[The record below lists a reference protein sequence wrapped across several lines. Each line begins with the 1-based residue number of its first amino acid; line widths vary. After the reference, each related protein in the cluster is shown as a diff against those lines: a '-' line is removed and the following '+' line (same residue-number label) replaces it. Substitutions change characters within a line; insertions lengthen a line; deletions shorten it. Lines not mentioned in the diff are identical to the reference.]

1 MKEVIVIG
9 GGAAGMM
16 AAVAAAEAGARV
28 TLLERNEKLGKKV
41 YITGKGRCNATNAC
55 EPDAFMKNV
64 VKNPRFLFSALNA
77 LPPSAMMEWLEA
89 NGCPIVVERGNR
101 VFPESQKASDVTRA
115 FERAL
120 RRSNV
125 NVRLNARVRSVD
137 AKEAAVTGVT
147 LENGQFLPADAVIV
161 CTGGQSYQ
169 STGSTGDGW
178 KWMEAHGH
186 TVFPALPSLVG
197 LTSDAQWVKELQGLS
212 LKNVKMTL
220 TRGKKKLYTEL
231 GEMLFTHFGVSGPL
245 ILSASAYVTEL
256 APEDV
261 TLAIDLKPGLTAQQL
276 DARILR
282 DVAAA
287 PKKQL
292 GNLLC
297 GLFPSRLAETMAAV
311 CEIDPAKS
319 AGEMTKEER
328 ARLVSA
334 TQSLVIPIDGTR
346 SLNEAIVTRGGV
358 SVKEIDPSTMES
370 KLVKGLYAAGELLDV
385 DALTGGFNLQIAFS
399 TGLLAGRN
407 AGSRGAAPAPRQRD

>member
-1 MKEVIVIG
+1 MNEVIVIG
-9 GGAAGMM
+9 GGAAGLM
-16 AAVAAAEAGARV
+16 AAVAAAEAGAHV
-28 TLLERNEKLGKKV
+28 TLLERNEKLGKKI

-55 EPDAFMKNV
+55 EPDAFMKSV
-64 VKNPRFLFSALNA
+64 VKNPRFLYSALNA
-77 LPPSAMMEWLEA
+77 LPPSAMMEWLEKH
-89 NGCPIVVERGNR
+89 GCPVVVERGDR

-120 RRSNV
+120 RQNNV
-125 NVRLNARVRSVD
+125 TVRLNSRVKCVD

-147 LENGQFLPADAVIV
+147 LENGQQLRADAVIV

-178 KWMEAHGH
+178 KWLESHGH
-186 TVFPALPSLVG
+186 NVFPALPSLVG
-197 LTSDAQWVKELQGLS
+197 LTSDESWVRELQGLS
-212 LKNVKMTL
+212 LKNVKLTL

-261 TLAIDLKPGLTAQQL
+261 TIAVDLKPGLSAQQL

-282 DVAAA
+282 DIAAA

-297 GLFPSRLAETMAAV
+297 GLFPARLAETMAAL
-311 CEIDPAKS
+311 CGIDPAKP
-319 AGEMTKEER
+319 AGELTKEER
-328 ARLVSA
+328 ASLVSN
-334 TQSLVIPIDGTR
+334 TQSLIIPIDGTR

-370 KLVKGLYAAGELLDV
+370 KLVKGLYVAGELLDV
-385 DALTGGFNLQIAFS
+385 DALTGGFNLHIAFS
-399 TGLLAGRN
+399 TGLLAGKN
-407 AGSRGAAPAPRQRD
+407 AAAGALPLHPA

>member
-9 GGAAGMM
+9 GGAAGLM
-16 AAVAAAEAGARV
+16 AAVAAAEAGAHV
-28 TLLERNEKLGKKV
+28 TLLERNEKLGKKI

-55 EPDAFMKNV
+55 EPDAFMKSV
-64 VKNPRFLFSALNA
+64 VKNPRFLYSALNA
-77 LPPSAMMEWLEA
+77 LPPSAMMQWLEA
-89 NGCPIVVERGNR
+89 NGCPVVVERGDR

-120 RRSNV
+120 RRLNV
-125 NVRLNARVRSVD
+125 NVRLNTRVRSVD

-147 LENGQFLPADAVIV
+147 LENGQQLRADAVIV

-178 KWMEAHGH
+178 KWLESHGH
-186 TVFPALPSLVG
+186 NVFPALPSLVG
-197 LTSDAQWVKELQGLS
+197 LTSDANWVCELQGLS
-212 LKNVKMTL
+212 LKNVKLTL

-261 TLAIDLKPGLTAQQL
+261 TLSIDLKPGLSAQQL

-282 DVAAA
+282 DIAAA

-292 GNLLC
+292 SNLLC
-297 GLFPSRLAETMAAV
+297 GLFPGRLAETMAAV
-311 CEIDPAKS
+311 CEIDPAKP
-319 AGEMTKEER
+319 AGELTREER
-328 ARLVSA
+328 ARLVST
-334 TQSLVIPIDGTR
+334 TQALVIPIDGTR

-370 KLVKGLYAAGELLDV
+370 KLVRGLYVAGELLDV
-385 DALTGGFNLQIAFS
+385 DALTGGFNLHIAFS

-407 AGSRGAAPAPRQRD
+407 AAAGALPLHPA

>member
-9 GGAAGMM
+9 GGAAGLM
-16 AAVAAAEAGARV
+16 AAVSAAEAGAHV
-28 TLLERNEKLGKKV
+28 TLLERNEKLGKKI

-64 VKNPRFLFSALNA
+64 VKNPRFLYSALNA
-77 LPPSAMMEWLEA
+77 LPPSAMMEWLEKH
-89 NGCPIVVERGNR
+89 GCPVVVERGDR

-120 RRSNV
+120 RQTGV
-125 NVRLNARVRSVD
+125 TVRLNTRVASID

-147 LENGQFLPADAVIV
+147 LENGQKLSADAVIV

-178 KWMEAHGH
+178 KWLESHGH
-186 TVFPALPSLVG
+186 NVFPALPSLVG
-197 LTSDAQWVKELQGLS
+197 LTSDAQWVRELQGLS
-212 LKNVKMTL
+212 LKNVKLTL
-220 TRGKKKLYTEL
+220 ARGKKKLYTEL

-245 ILSASAYVTEL
+245 VLSASAYVTEL

-261 TLAIDLKPGLTAQQL
+261 TLSIDLKPGLNTQQL
-276 DARILR
+276 EARILR
-282 DVAAA
+282 DIAAA

-292 GNLLC
+292 SNLLC
-297 GLFPSRLAETMAAV
+297 GLFPSRLAETMAQV
-311 CEIDPAKS
+311 CAIDPFKP
-319 AGEMTKEER
+319 AGELTREER

-370 KLVKGLYAAGELLDV
+370 RLVSGLYVAGELLDV

-399 TGLLAGRN
+399 TGLLAGR
-407 AGSRGAAPAPRQRD
+407 SAAQGLRP

>member
-1 MKEVIVIG
+1 MNEVIVIG
-9 GGAAGMM
+9 GGAAGLM
-16 AAVAAAEAGARV
+16 AAVAAAQAGAHV
-28 TLLERNEKLGKKV
+28 TLLERNEKLGKKI

-55 EPDAFMKNV
+55 EPDAFMKSV
-64 VKNPRFLFSALNA
+64 VKNPRFLYSALNA
-77 LPPSAMMEWLEA
+77 LPPSGLMAFLE
-89 NGCPIVVERGNR
+89 NHGCPIVVERGDR

-120 RRSNV
+120 REHHV
-125 NVRLNARVRSVD
+125 TVRLNTRVKSVEAR
-137 AKEAAVTGVT
+137 EARVTGVT

-178 KWMEAHGH
+178 KWLEAHGH
-186 TVFPALPSLVG
+186 NVFPALPSLVG
-197 LTSDAQWVKELQGLS
+197 LISDERWVQDLQGLS
-212 LKNVKMTL
+212 LKNVKLTL

-245 ILSASAYVTEL
+245 VLSASAYVTEL
-256 APEDV
+256 APEEV
-261 TLAIDLKPGLTAQQL
+261 TLSVDLKPGLSAQQL

-297 GLFPSRLAETMAAV
+297 GLFPARLAETMAQV
-311 CEIDPAKS
+311 CQIDPAKP
-319 AGEMTKEER
+319 AGELTREER
-328 ARLVSA
+328 ARLVGT
-334 TQSLVIPIDGTR
+334 TQALVIPISGTR

-358 SVKEIDPSTMES
+358 SVKEINPATMES
-370 KLVKGLYAAGELLDV
+370 KLVQGLYVAGELLDV
-385 DALTGGFNLQIAFS
+385 DALTGGFNLHIAFS

-407 AGSRGAAPAPRQRD
+407 AAAERQY

>member
-1 MKEVIVIG
+1 MNEVIVIG
-9 GGAAGMM
+9 GGAAGLM
-16 AAVAAAEAGARV
+16 AAVAASEAGARV
-28 TLLERNEKLGKKV
+28 TLLERNEKLGKKI

-64 VKNPRFLFSALNA
+64 VKNPRFLYSALNA
-77 LPPSAMMEWLEA
+77 LSPADMMAWLEK

-115 FERAL
+115 FEHAL
-120 RRSNV
+120 RRNNV
-125 NVRLNARVRSVD
+125 NVRLNTRVKSVD
-137 AKEAAVTGVT
+137 AKEAKVTGVT
-147 LENGQFLPADAVIV
+147 LENGWQLNADAVIV
-161 CTGGQSYQ
+161 ATGGQSYQ

-178 KWMEAHGH
+178 EWLQSHGH
-186 TVFPALPSLVG
+186 NVFPALPSLVG
-197 LTSDAQWVKELQGLS
+197 LTSDESWVRELQGLS

-245 ILSASAYVTEL
+245 ILSASAFVTEL

-261 TLAIDLKPGLTAQQL
+261 TLAIDLKPGLSAQQL

-297 GLFPSRLAETMAAV
+297 GLFPARLAETMAQV
-311 CEIDPAKS
+311 CQIDPQKS
-319 AGEMTKEER
+319 AGELTKEER
-328 ARLVSA
+328 ARLVA
-334 TQSLVIPIDGTR
+334 TTQSLIIPLSGTR

-370 KLVKGLYAAGELLDV
+370 RLVSGLYVAGELLDV

-399 TGLLAGRN
+399 TGLLAGRSAAN
-407 AGSRGAAPAPRQRD
+407 AG

>member
-1 MKEVIVIG
+1 
-9 GGAAGMM
+9 MM
-16 AAVAAAEAGARV
+16 AALSAKNADTRV
-28 TLLERNEKLGKKV
+28 ILLEKNEKLGKKI

-64 VKNPRFLFSALNA
+64 VKNPRFLYSALNA
-77 LPPSAMMEWLEA
+77 LPPSAMMEWLEKH
-89 NGCPIVVERGNR
+89 GCPVVVERGDR

-120 RRSNV
+120 RQNNV
-125 NVRLNARVRSVD
+125 TVRLNNRVKSVD

-147 LENGQFLPADAVIV
+147 LENGQQLCADAVIV

-178 KWMEAHGH
+178 KWLESHGH
-186 TVFPALPSLVG
+186 NVFPALPSLVG
-197 LTSDAQWVKELQGLS
+197 LTSDEGWVRELQGLS
-212 LKNVKMTL
+212 LKNVKLTL

-231 GEMLFTHFGVSGPL
+231 GEMLFTHFGLSGPL

-261 TLAIDLKPGLTAQQL
+261 TIAVDLKPGLNAQQL

-282 DVAAA
+282 DIAAA

-297 GLFPSRLAETMAAV
+297 GLFPARLAETMAAV
-311 CEIDPAKS
+311 CQIDPAKP
-319 AGEMTKEER
+319 AGELTREER
-328 ARLVSA
+328 ARLVA
-334 TQSLVIPIDGTR
+334 NTQALIIPISGTR
-346 SLNEAIVTRGGV
+346 GLNEAIVTRGGV

-370 KLVKGLYAAGELLDV
+370 KLVKGLYVAGELLDV
-385 DALTGGFNLQIAFS
+385 DALTGGFNLHIAFS

-407 AGSRGAAPAPRQRD
+407 AAAGALPLHPA